1 VTLRPLVLAAAL
13 ATACGGG
20 APAVKQKDI
29 GPPVDEKQAESDA
42 GGTVKEIYGT
52 ISRGNTDN
60 LFSVLSDPLFVFGP
74 RALDATATRS
84 DALVALGKVVG
95 GKNKKQVSS
104 GKLEVVASP
113 GGHSAWAF
121 DVVNAEGGPIAVM
134 AILRNDDDLWSVTA
148 AALAR
153 TPSMKDIRAELKKA
167 SIVPPGANAAAAV
180 DPRAEG
186 AVDKFRKGLLAQDV
200 WGDDLASRTESLWIG
215 PSEGD
220 VARGKKEIKKRWK
233 LRLDAET
240 RMATSGKVTAE
251 VTPDGQ
257 LAWVTAPV
265 TRVEKDEDPLPLREF
280 AVFEKDG
287 ETWKLIALHEALAVE
302 TPGAGT
308 AFAKILPPAPAAKAE
323 PPPPPE
329 EPKDKKKKK
338 KKKGDDSD
346 EPKLKKKKHADD
358 SSDEETK
365 PKKKKHDDD
374 VEADEDKPKKKKH
387 ADEDSDDDKPKKV
400 KKSSDD
406 SDDEDK
412 PKKKKHDDDVESDE
426 DKPRKKKKHSDDDVE
441 SDEDKPKK
449 KKHSDEDSD
458 DDDKPKKKKLSD
470 DSDDDDKPKKKK
482 KKHSDDD
489 DE

>member
-1 VTLRPLVLAAAL
+1 VNLRPTLALVAAI

-42 GGTVKEIYGT
+42 GGTVKEIYAT

-95 GKNKKQVSS
+95 AKNKKQLSS

-121 DVVNAEGGPIAVM
+121 DVVNADGGPIAVM
-134 AILRNDDDLWSVTA
+134 VILRNDDDLWSVTA

-153 TPSMKDIRAELKKA
+153 TPSMKDVRAELKKA
-167 SIVPPGANAAAAV
+167 SIVPPGANAAAMV
-180 DPRAEG
+180 DPRAEA
-186 AVDKFRKGLLAQDV
+186 AVDKFKRGLLAQDV
-200 WGDDLASRTESLWIG
+200 WGDDLASRTEALWIG
-215 PSEGD
+215 PSDGD
-220 VARGKKEIKKRWK
+220 VARGKKEIKKRWQT
-233 LRLDAET
+233 RLDAET
-240 RMATSGKVTAE
+240 RMATTGKVTAE

-287 ETWKLIALHEALAVE
+287 ENWKMIALHEALSVDA
-302 TPGAGT
+302 PGAGA
-308 AFAKILPPAPAAKAE
+308 AFVKILPPAAAVKEA

-329 EPKDKKKKK
+329 EPKEKKKKK
-338 KKKGDDSD
+338 KKKKSSDESSD
-346 EPKLKKKKHADD
+346 EPKIKKKKHSDD
-358 SSDEETK
+358 DEETTPK
-365 PKKKKHDDD
+365 KKKKHDDD
-374 VEADEDKPKKKKH
+374 VEADEDKPKKKM
-387 ADEDSDDDKPKKV
+387 
-400 KKSSDD
+400 
-406 SDDEDK
+406 
-412 PKKKKHDDDVESDE
+412 
-426 DKPRKKKKHSDDDVE
+426 KHSDDDSE
-441 SDEDKPKK
+441 SSE
-449 KKHSDEDSD
+449 
-458 DDDKPKKKKLSD
+458 DKPKKKKLSD
-470 DSDDDDKPKKKK
+470 DDESDDDKPKKKK

-489 DE
+489 E